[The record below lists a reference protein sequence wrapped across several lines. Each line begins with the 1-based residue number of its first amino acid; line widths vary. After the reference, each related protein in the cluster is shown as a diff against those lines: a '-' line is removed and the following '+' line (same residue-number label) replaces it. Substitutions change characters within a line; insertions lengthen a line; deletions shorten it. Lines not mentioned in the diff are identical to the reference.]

1 MSQAKD
7 FLDKLASDDSLSKEL
22 QLYYVVATVKFASKN
37 GYSFTPDEYLEASL
51 ENDEQD
57 LDTDQLESVA
67 GGVSSFGY
75 ATTAAMGEEGGGFCG
90 GVGYPAGEID
100 WSKFF

>member
-22 QLYYVVATVKFASKN
+22 QLCYVVATVKFASKN
-37 GYSFTPDEYLEASL
+37 GYSFTPEEYLEASL
-51 ENDEQD
+51 KNDEED

-67 GGVSSFGY
+67 GGVFSTI
-75 ATTAAMGEEGGGFCG
+75 ATTMAVGEEGGGFG
-90 GVGYPAGEID
+90 GCFGGEID

>member
-22 QLYYVVATVKFASKN
+22 QLCYVVATVKFASKN

-51 ENDEQD
+51 KNDEQD

-67 GGVSSFGY
+67 GGVISPIIN
-75 ATTAAMGEEGGGFCG
+75 ATTMAVGEEGGGFG
-90 GVGYPAGEID
+90 GCFGGEID
-100 WSKFF
+100 WSKLF